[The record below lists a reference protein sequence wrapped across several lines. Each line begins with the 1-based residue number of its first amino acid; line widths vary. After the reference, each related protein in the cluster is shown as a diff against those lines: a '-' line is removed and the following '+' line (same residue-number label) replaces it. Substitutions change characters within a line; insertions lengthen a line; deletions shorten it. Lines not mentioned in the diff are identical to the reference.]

1 MKRYILHAILLI
13 CALAL
18 PLFANQAHAFD
29 VYNPIA
35 LINDSVTYRYPLPH
49 VMDWDGDGD
58 WDMLVGEWGKTDSI
72 SHGRVRLFLNQ
83 GTNASPNLQ
92 FSKNVSAGGQEIDL
106 TCG

>member
-1 MKRYILHAILLI
+1 MKRHIPHAILLI

-29 VYNPIA
+29 VYNYRQLLSNA
-35 LINDSVTYRYPLPH
+35 VTYKYPVPY

-72 SHGRVRLFLNQ
+72 SYGRVRLYLNH

-92 FSKNVSAGGQEIDL
+92 FNKNVSAGGNLIDL
-106 TCG
+106 TCS